1 MRTTLNEIQYKEDKN
16 QDKQDK
22 QDKQYNINKDNIQIN
37 IEVKPKK
44 KYVKKT
50 K

>member
-16 QDKQDK
+16 QDK